1 MSKSQ
6 SDFTTITELRKLRDK
21 ISSMKKNIS
30 LDMNE
35 ICSDLK
41 KLIPKEKKYLNSLTE
56 GENSINNPE
65 TKKIIL
71 RIIEKYID
79 K

>member
-21 ISSMKKNIS
+21 ILSMKKNLS

-41 KLIPKEKKYLNSLTE
+41 KLIPKEEKYLNSLTE

-71 RIIEKYID
+71 RIIKKSIN